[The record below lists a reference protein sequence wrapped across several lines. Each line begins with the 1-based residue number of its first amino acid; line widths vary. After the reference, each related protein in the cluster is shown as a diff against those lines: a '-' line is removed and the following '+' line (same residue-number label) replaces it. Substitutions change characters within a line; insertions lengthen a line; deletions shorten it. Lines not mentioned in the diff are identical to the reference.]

1 MATRKAHS
9 QRTRARKS
17 AKKPET
23 KPASKK
29 SRKASAVE
37 PVVESLAISVP
48 PERAWE
54 ALTSPSVLGDIVM
67 GHVEMDARPGG
78 RFAWHWGV
86 WARAAPASGSSH
98 AWQGQVLDA
107 VPGSTLVLSGGG
119 STATLTVKG
128 EGGAS
133 LVTVVHVTT
142 SPGGFEDYQY
152 GWADFLLRLKTRLER
167 PALADVL
174 YLRTLVRAKPAEVL
188 RAFLDAKQMNKLLP
202 GKTKITARQG
212 GRFEW
217 LWTEPAG
224 VRDSGQFLD
233 IAKGHRIAF
242 TWEGTPRPTEVR
254 ISADATPYGAMVAL
268 EHLGMSPHSTHGAP
282 GRGRQSYARM
292 WAHLLERMRCY
303 FYFGK
308 KIRA

>member
-1 MATRKAHS
+1 MATRKA
-9 QRTRARKS
+9 RTKPARARKS
-17 AKKPET
+17 AKKPAKKGPSR
-23 KPASKK
+23 KPKK
-29 SRKASAVE
+29 SSAVE

-48 PERAWE
+48 RERAWE
-54 ALTSPSVLGDIVM
+54 ALTGPGVLGDILM

-78 RFAWHWGV
+78 AFAWHWGV

-98 AWQGQVLDA
+98 AWRGHVLDA

-142 SPGGFEDYQY
+142 SPGSFEDYQY

-167 PALADVL
+167 PALQGEL
-174 YLRTLVRAKPAEVL
+174 YLRTLVRAKPADVL
-188 RAFLDAKQMNKLLP
+188 RTFLDSKQMAKLLP
-202 GKTKITARQG
+202 GKVKITPKPG

-217 LWTEPAG
+217 TWTEPAG
-224 VRDSGQFLD
+224 VTDSGQFLE

-254 ISADATPYGAMVAL
+254 VSADTTPYGAMVAL
-268 EHLGMSPHSTHGAP
+268 EHLGMSPHSTHGTP

-292 WAHLLERMRCY
+292 WAHLLERIRCY

-308 KIRA
+308 RIRT